1 MTEVAVAGTPALAQN
16 AIIHVID
23 FADDA
28 IARNDAT
35 RKAEAFRLVKVLI
48 KSAAAGTISLDAAK
62 CDHVECLVQTLHL
75 SALAAEV
82 DEEAKGASR
91 LEMQQLRATI
101 LRMKASTP
109 STAAARAPPAVAP
122 RTEPA
127 APPSSEPAAVAPASL
142 TAAAAS
148 SPGQRKGAWLK
159 AEWQFAS
166 MAKDHWIRGLLP
178 ACFEGLQL
186 RAALAK
192 LLKCDPMR
200 VSKRADLGGGGGGT
214 YKVAA
219 TEQELEAAAMERAPL
234 EAAFDA
240 ACLDPLAPKAPRAPK
255 KRPRAD
261 TAESPSDLRKGA
273 WTDEEVVY
281 ARKIVD
287 QYWSGDLPASLNG
300 RTLNQILQE
309 ALNCDMLRV
318 SKKMKTLGGD
328 GSMKTYVA
336 KATATA
342 SELAAAATELATL
355 RAAYITSLAPNA
367 PKKSKHEAELRKNQ
381 TPFASGDAAFVAA
394 VSKAERVARGN
405 DVAAQKTE
413 FESFRLEVLAAA
425 KKKVPL
431 DAAARA
437 RVRAIAEVLWE
448 KTPSKDNKGHAAM
461 SRLRDKIEQLGP
473 QAPQAS
479 LPAAVVAKFTKQLED
494 AAAVARRAVDAKDG
508 HEGALRALAPVVE
521 AASRVVPTSESVWKG
536 VGEVTALLRSK
547 AIPKKNED
555 PKGYNRVD
563 NFVSRNIRKHIPDKT
578 LPKVGSVN
586 GRSERTTADPERSG
600 LVTAADGPLVLDGM
614 DFDALALAEDDED
627 GDVASILREPVV
639 TIDAAAAARREDRR
653 RENRLRSVAADEND
667 QRSPEERRRA
677 LEAVPRS
684 LMTKLEAVSASNPDE
699 DAGYYIG
706 VAIVPRAAP
715 LNGSLGEELFAYY
728 LRDNCALLC
737 ADTGLRLSMD
747 QLRLLH
753 ASGALEFVR
762 SVPDQNPA
770 LVGDCENTAQ
780 VLGRRMVPPG
790 RGQRIPFYGRAAYGG
805 VDDMHQPA
813 LLYASVLWFEKAR
826 EAGIEVCLGQVSI
839 VTQRSLALSNETSF
853 LGKPVGDNAGAFRRA
868 MEALSS
874 PVAAAASGASVT
886 CLARPPPYGDER
898 GWSFWGIAGVGHHVF
913 VVWFVEDSRIHCK
926 RVNFCEGGERLA
938 LAMYMQLRR
947 AKLRDARGRLV
958 CSSLPLEPGFVVGKL
973 SDDVEEVDP
982 EDEDLVECLLSLD
995 DEPPALAVA
1004 PQTAAGDVLEGL
1016 YQGDLLELDESN
1028 ATVSVAAA
1036 APEPVLEPVDAVMT
1050 VAPPARKRS
1059 QPVAEPPAPKRPR
1072 AAAPFKPRGPRRNPG
1087 GVGGQMMRRQ
1097 TGLLGW
1103 VEEWPRHVLPRHVFG
1118 DITNPRPRED

>member
-35 RKAEAFRLVKVLI
+35 RKAEAFRLVKGLI

-109 STAAARAPPAVAP
+109 STTRAARRRAAPEPAAAAPAAV
-122 RTEPA
+122 

-200 VSKRADLGGGGGGT
+200 VSKRADLGGGGGT

-342 SELAAAATELATL
+342 SGWPPRR
-355 RAAYITSLAPNA
+355 RARAQGRVHHVSAPNA
-367 PKKSKHEAELRKNQ
+367 PKKSKHEAELRKN
-381 TPFASGDAAFVAA
+381 TAPVVIVDEALAAA
-394 VSKAERVARGN
+394 VSKALTVARGN
-405 DVAAQKTE
+405 DATAQAATY
-413 FESFRLEVLAAA
+413 ESFRLEVLAAA

-437 RVRAIAEVLWE
+437 RVRAVAEVLWE
-448 KTPSKDNKGHAAM
+448 KTPSKDNKGHA
-461 SRLRDKIEQLGP
+461 R
-473 QAPQAS
+473 
-479 LPAAVVAKFTKQLED
+479 
-494 AAAVARRAVDAKDG
+494 
-508 HEGALRALAPVVE
+508 
-521 AASRVVPTSESVWKG
+521 
-536 VGEVTALLRSK
+536 
-547 AIPKKNED
+547 
-555 PKGYNRVD
+555 
-563 NFVSRNIRKHIPDKT
+563 
-578 LPKVGSVN
+578 
-586 GRSERTTADPERSG
+586 
-600 LVTAADGPLVLDGM
+600 
-614 DFDALALAEDDED
+614 
-627 GDVASILREPVV
+627 
-639 TIDAAAAARREDRR
+639 
-653 RENRLRSVAADEND
+653 
-667 QRSPEERRRA
+667 
-677 LEAVPRS
+677 
-684 LMTKLEAVSASNPDE
+684 
-699 DAGYYIG
+699 
-706 VAIVPRAAP
+706 
-715 LNGSLGEELFAYY
+715 
-728 LRDNCALLC
+728 
-737 ADTGLRLSMD
+737 
-747 QLRLLH
+747 
-753 ASGALEFVR
+753 
-762 SVPDQNPA
+762 
-770 LVGDCENTAQ
+770 
-780 VLGRRMVPPG
+780 
-790 RGQRIPFYGRAAYGG
+790 
-805 VDDMHQPA
+805 
-813 LLYASVLWFEKAR
+813 
-826 EAGIEVCLGQVSI
+826 
-839 VTQRSLALSNETSF
+839 
-853 LGKPVGDNAGAFRRA
+853 
-868 MEALSS
+868 
-874 PVAAAASGASVT
+874 
-886 CLARPPPYGDER
+886 
-898 GWSFWGIAGVGHHVF
+898 
-913 VVWFVEDSRIHCK
+913 
-926 RVNFCEGGERLA
+926 
-938 LAMYMQLRR
+938 
-947 AKLRDARGRLV
+947 
-958 CSSLPLEPGFVVGKL
+958 
-973 SDDVEEVDP
+973 
-982 EDEDLVECLLSLD
+982 
-995 DEPPALAVA
+995 
-1004 PQTAAGDVLEGL
+1004 
-1016 YQGDLLELDESN
+1016 
-1028 ATVSVAAA
+1028 
-1036 APEPVLEPVDAVMT
+1036 
-1050 VAPPARKRS
+1050 
-1059 QPVAEPPAPKRPR
+1059 
-1072 AAAPFKPRGPRRNPG
+1072 
-1087 GVGGQMMRRQ
+1087 
-1097 TGLLGW
+1097 
-1103 VEEWPRHVLPRHVFG
+1103 
-1118 DITNPRPRED
+1118 